1 MIPMLIPGVKETVT
15 RRFGLELQVMK
26 YRYPAAVITCNT
38 SQELSNIC
46 NLLINLLIKYIY
58 ELIHGRT

>member
-1 MIPMLIPGVKETVT
+1 MILMLIPGVKETVT

-38 SQELSNIC
+38 SQEL
-46 NLLINLLIKYIY
+46 
-58 ELIHGRT
+58 